1 MKKLYMI
8 VSTDEFELPEY
19 VADTISE
26 LSRMSGVNYINI
38 VKTLYLKRKG
48 ICKKSK
54 YVEVEVGDN
63 DM

>member
-1 MKKLYMI
+1 MI
-8 VSTDEFELPEY
+8 ISTDEFELPEY

-26 LSRMSGVNYINI
+26 LSRMSGVNHTTI

-48 ICKKSK
+48 ILKKSK
-54 YVEVEVGDN
+54 YVEVKVDDN